1 MHNTSAVMRS
11 CEIFGIQ
18 AKCEQRYGKSIDK
31 EMGLKNGLTL
41 IPMIVLQL
49 VDTLKKE
56 RIQIIATTHE
66 KIV

>member
-18 AKCEQRYGKSIDK
+18 ELNVIEQRYGKSIDK
-31 EMGLKNGLTL
+31 EIAMPKNGLTL

-49 VDTLKKE
+49 
-56 RIQIIATTHE
+56 A
-66 KIV
+66 